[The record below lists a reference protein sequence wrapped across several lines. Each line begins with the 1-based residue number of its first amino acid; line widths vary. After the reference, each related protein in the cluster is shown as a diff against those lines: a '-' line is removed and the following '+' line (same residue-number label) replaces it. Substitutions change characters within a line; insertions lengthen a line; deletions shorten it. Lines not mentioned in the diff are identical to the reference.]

1 MQTLQNVLLLWKW
14 SGIWYLAYLIG
25 WRLVKNL
32 TWVCPKICCILASGL
47 ENRGYLDTLN
57 NICFHLKTILKSGQL
72 CFGKKKIPSR
82 THHIRFCALWLP
94 GARTSSLPWLME
106 AHRNHKCLLLLLF
119 TSAMLPSF
127 GSHLAELPQA

>member
-1 MQTLQNVLLLWKW
+1 MYCC
-14 SGIWYLAYLIG
+14 SGNGLVYLAYLIG

-32 TWVCPKICCILASGL
+32 IWVCPKICCILASGL
-47 ENRGYLDTLN
+47 ENRGDLDTLN

-72 CFGKKKIPSR
+72 HFGKKKYPPALL
-82 THHIRFCALWLP
+82 CAHWLP
-94 GARTSSLPWLME
+94 GARTGSLPWLME
-106 AHRNHKCLLLLLF
+106 AHRNHRCLLLLLF